1 MQITLEIPDHVAAKA
16 AVLGVSV
23 EDYVREVLTRET
35 AASHPATL
43 LKTREERQ
51 AWLDELAQFSDGIP
65 ELPDEALTRESFYQD
80 HD

>member
-35 AASHPATL
+35 LAASPRARVFTP
-43 LKTREERQ
+43 EESR
-51 AWLDELAQFSDGIP
+51 AWLDRMAQFSDQIP
-65 ELPDEALTRESFYQD
+65 DLPDEAFTRESFYQD